1 MNDSAVT
8 AGETALSDTV
18 RQVSGPHQGDPHSAT
33 LPELFMEQAAR
44 TPAATALVFGETS
57 LSYQELDRRSNQLAH
72 KLQSLGVQPN
82 QPVALAIERSA
93 DMVVGLLGV
102 LKAGGAYIPL
112 DPAYPGERIAFM
124 LEDSQSK
131 LVLTQESLLDS
142 LPAGDAERLCLD
154 RDWPQ
159 IAEQPETAPGSA
171 ATADDLAY
179 IIYTSG
185 STGRPKGVEIQHRAL
200 ANFLASLREEPG
212 LNADDRLLAV
222 TTLSFDIAG
231 LELYLPLTVGG
242 CVVLA
247 NRTLAGDGRLLAE
260 AIEKEAVTVMQA
272 TPATWRLLL
281 EAGWAGK
288 ASLRI
293 FCGGETLPRDLA
305 EQLIPHCAELWNLYG
320 PTEAT
325 IWSTLHRVE
334 SGDGPVPI
342 GHPIANTEIQILD
355 EALKPV
361 TAGEAGELFIGG
373 EGLARGYFKRPELTA
388 ERFLDH
394 PLEPGSGK
402 RLYRTGDL
410 ARLHPDGTLDHLGRV
425 DFQVKVRGF
434 RIELGEIE
442 ANLEQQEAV
451 NQAVVM
457 AREDRPGDKQLVAY
471 FTAKQGQQP
480 TSRDLREALAA
491 RLPDYMVP
499 GLFVAL
505 DAFPL
510 TPNGKVD
517 RNALPAPSIDRGS
530 LAEDYLAPRNEG
542 ETRLAALWSEVL
554 RVETI
559 GVNDN
564 FFELGGDSL
573 KVAQIAT
580 RVRETF
586 KVNMPL
592 RLLFE
597 NPTVVELLPRVE
609 ALPPSAEGL
618 EELPLVEVKRGEHI
632 PLTFAQERIWFIH
645 TLNPDNLAYNF
656 HSWIAF
662 RGKLNFAALQQAL
675 DEILRRHESYRSS
688 FPMIEGR
695 PQQVIHPAEPYS
707 LTLIDFSVQPE
718 DRREAALKAWCAEE
732 FDRRFDLGA
741 IPLVHWTLVKMGED
755 DHRLMHSEHHLVH
768 DGWSF
773 NVFLRELVDLY
784 RAYAKGEPS
793 PLPEL
798 PVQFAEF
805 GTWQHQWMQGAVSDH
820 QLAYWKERFK
830 TIPPVLDLPHK
841 GPRPASQ
848 TFRGTS
854 LRPEIPLDLCNDL
867 RALSRQEGS
876 SFFMT
881 MLAGFMALLH
891 RYSGETDVA
900 IGTFFANR
908 RQQASEGLI
917 GMILNNVVIRA
928 SLEANPTVREFIA
941 QVRDLLL
948 EGAEHQDV
956 PFDRVV
962 EAVQPK
968 RDLSYN
974 PLFQVMFSFHDEPM
988 PEETLEGLDVKLTPV
1003 LSNGSAKFDLGVIG
1017 IPHSAQ
1023 NVGLKQG
1030 SDQAALTMIWEH
1042 NTDLFE
1048 TSTIARMIEHYKI
1061 LLAAMVADPEQRIS
1075 ELPIGSPEERQQ
1087 QLVEW
1092 NATSAELARDRC
1104 LPDLIQAQAAR
1115 SPNAVAVVFENRQL
1129 TYGELELSANQLANH
1144 LRGLGVGPGTLVG
1157 LCLERS
1163 PAMLV
1168 GLLGIMK
1175 AGGAY
1180 VPIDPTFPRE
1190 RQSFMIEDA
1199 KIGLLVSE
1207 GDLCRDLVG
1216 DNVTLVRLDGDSA
1229 ALAEQPKTPPE
1240 GVGLGP
1246 EDLAY
1251 VIYTSGSTG
1260 LPKGV
1265 RLPHRALVNFLTTM
1279 AEKPG
1284 LTAEDRL
1291 FAVTTL
1297 SFDIAGLELYL
1308 PLTVGARVIIASR
1321 AVATNGELLAEQL
1334 RETGATVMQA
1344 TPTTWQMMID
1354 SGWQGDPNFTALCG
1368 GEALPRT
1375 LAEQLLPRVKRLWNM
1390 YGPTETTIWSAV
1402 HPVESGEG
1410 PVPIG
1415 RPIAN
1420 TQIYLIDAYGK
1431 MVPPGVI
1438 GELCIGGEGV
1448 ALGYLDRPE
1457 LTGERFIEN
1466 PIADAPD
1473 GVIYRTGDL
1482 ARYQADGTLICLGRT
1497 DHQVKMRGFRI
1508 ELGEIETLLE
1518 RQDAVRQAVVLLR
1531 EDVPGDQ
1538 RLVAYLVLAGEGG
1551 DGATGEILSRLRDH
1565 LPDYMTPSIAVVLE
1579 GLPLT
1584 PNGKIDRK
1592 ALPEPQGIRDE
1603 AAASYLA
1610 PRNAV
1615 EQELQEIWQEVIGVS
1630 PLGVHDD
1637 FFEVGGHSLLAI
1649 RLVAAIE
1656 KRMGQRITLAA
1667 LLQGRTIEAIARMLG
1682 ATEVEAPAPSAVQ
1695 VDQLTGE
1702 ESFLAVQSAGSRTPF
1717 FAGGSHPRYRELA
1730 RRLGTDQPFY
1740 QLDIYALQSQRMSQG
1755 LKPFD
1760 RIEDMAT
1767 TYVRHL
1773 QSVQPE
1779 GPYKLGGGCEGAY
1792 VAFEAAL
1799 QLQQKGQEVSC
1810 LVLWIPP
1817 AMREAPGF
1825 VLGRTF
1831 PFRVAKQLHQ
1841 FVSSGAYSNLRR
1853 ATLSHQLRHEYIDYK
1868 IFRAIDGYLP
1878 ARRFDGEVVIVRTET
1893 SPRNSRDLNQQW
1905 YDNTTKGGSVH
1916 VMPGDHG
1923 NWLDDDHIANFSDLL
1938 KKTLGGD

>member
-1 MNDSAVT
+1 MNDAAVT
-8 AGETALSDTV
+8 ASETTLRDLIRKKNSTV
-18 RQVSGPHQGDPHSAT
+18 RDFPRDAT
-33 LPELFMEQAAR
+33 LHQLISEQAAR
-44 TPAATALVFGETS
+44 TPEAIALVFEDER
-57 LSYQELDRRSNQLAH
+57 LSYGELDQRSNQLAQH
-72 KLQSLGVQPN
+72 LRGLGVEPN
-82 QPVALAIERSA
+82 QPVALVIERSLE
-93 DMVVGLLGV
+93 MVVGLLGIM
-102 LKAGGAYIPL
+102 KAGGAYIPV
-112 DPAYPGERIAFM
+112 DPAYPSDRVAYM

-131 LVLTQESLLDS
+131 IILTEEGLLDG
-142 LPAGDAERLCLD
+142 LPTNTASVLCLD

-159 IAEQPETAPGSA
+159 IAAESNAAAP
-171 ATADDLAY
+171 ATAQAEDLAY

-185 STGRPKGVEIQHRAL
+185 STGRPKGVELPHRAL
-200 ANFLASLREEPG
+200 VNFMCGLREEPG
-212 LNADDRLLAV
+212 LGPSDRLLAV

-231 LELYLPLTVGG
+231 LELYLPLVVGAT
-242 CVVLA
+242 VVLA
-247 NRTLAGDGRLLAE
+247 SRSLASDGRLLAE
-260 AIEKEAVTVMQA
+260 ALEKEAITVMQA
-272 TPATWRLLL
+272 TPASWRLLL
-281 EAGWAGK
+281 EAGWGGK
-288 ASLRI
+288 ADLRI
-293 FCGGETLPRDLA
+293 FCGGETFPRDLA
-305 EQLIPHCAELWNLYG
+305 DRLLPCCAELWNLYG

-325 IWSTLHRVE
+325 IWSTLQRVE
-334 SGDGPVPI
+334 SAAGPVPI

-355 EALKPV
+355 DSLQPV
-361 TAGEAGELFIGG
+361 APGETGELFIGG
-373 EGLARGYFKRPELTA
+373 EGLARGYFQRPELTA

-410 ARLHPDGTLDHLGRV
+410 AKYRPDGTLEHQGRV

-442 ANLEQQEAV
+442 ANLEQQSEV
-451 NQAVVM
+451 KQAVVL

-471 FTAKQGQQP
+471 VTSKQGTET
-480 TSRDLREALAA
+480 TSRALREAL
-491 RLPDYMVP
+491 RESLPDYMVP
-499 GLFVAL
+499 GLFVFL

-517 RNALPAPSIDRGS
+517 RNALPAPTADHTARS
-530 LAEDYLAPRNEG
+530 EEYLAPRNADEG
-542 ETRLAALWSEVL
+542 RLASLWSEVL
-554 RVETI
+554 RVEKI
-559 GVNDN
+559 GVQDD

-573 KVAQIAT
+573 KVAQVAT
-580 RVRETF
+580 RIREAF
-586 KVNMPL
+586 KVDMPL

-597 NPTVVELLPRVE
+597 NPTVAALLPAIE
-609 ALPPSAEGL
+609 ALPPSAAGL
-618 EELPLVEVKRGEHI
+618 EELPLTEVKRGELI
-632 PLTFAQERIWFIH
+632 PLSFAQERVWFIH
-645 TLNPDNLAYNF
+645 QLNPENLAYNF
-656 HSWIAF
+656 HSWIGY

-675 DEILRRHESYRSS
+675 EEVLRRHESYRST
-688 FPMIEGR
+688 FPMIDGR
-695 PQQVIHPAEPYS
+695 PQQIVHPAEPYS
-707 LTLIDFSVQPE
+707 LTLIDFSVQPD
-718 DRREAALKAWCAEE
+718 DRRAAALQAWCDEE
-732 FDRRFDLGA
+732 FERRFDLNVL
-741 IPLVHWTLVKMGED
+741 PLVRWTLVRMDAEE
-755 DHRLMHSEHHLVH
+755 HLLMHSEHHLVH

-773 NVFLRELVDLY
+773 NVFLCELVDLY
-784 RAYAKGEPS
+784 RAYAAGEPS

-805 GTWQHQWMQGAVSDH
+805 ATWQHQWMQGAVSDH

-854 LRPEIPLDLCNDL
+854 LRPEIPLDLCNNL

-876 SFFMT
+876 TLFMT
-881 MLAGFMALLH
+881 MLTGFMAMLH

-908 RQQASEGLI
+908 RQQASEGLV

-928 SLEANPTVREFIA
+928 SLESDPTVREFIA

-1023 NVGLKQG
+1023 YVGLPQG
-1030 SDQAALTMIWEH
+1030 GDQDALTMIWEH
-1042 NTDLFE
+1042 NTDIFE

-1075 ELPIGSPEERQQ
+1075 DLPLGSAEERRQ
-1087 QLVEW
+1087 QLVDW
-1092 NATSAELARDRC
+1092 NATAAETPGGAC
-1104 LPDLIQAQAAR
+1104 LPDLIQVQAER
-1115 SPNAVAVVFENRQL
+1115 SPEAVAVVFEDQSL
-1129 TYGELELSANQLANH
+1129 TYGELERRANQLAHH
-1144 LRGLGVGPGTLVG
+1144 LRGLGVGPGRLVG

-1180 VPIDPTFPRE
+1180 VPIDPTFPQD
-1190 RQSFMIEDA
+1190 RQTFMVEDA
-1199 KIGLLVSE
+1199 KITLLVSE
-1207 GDLCRDLVG
+1207 GDLCKDLAG
-1216 DNVTLVRLDGDSA
+1216 AETTLVRLDSDSA
-1229 ALAEQPKTPPE
+1229 AWAGQPETPPE
-1240 GVGLGP
+1240 GVGLSP

-1265 RLPHRALVNFLTTM
+1265 RLPHRALVNFMTTM

-1284 LTAEDRL
+1284 LTPEDRL

-1308 PLTVGARVIIASR
+1308 PLTVGARVVIASR
-1321 AVATNGELLAEQL
+1321 AVATNGELLADQL
-1334 RETGATVMQA
+1334 RDSGATIMQA
-1344 TPTTWQMMID
+1344 TPTTWQMLID
-1354 SGWQGDPNFTALCG
+1354 SGWKGDQDFTALCG
-1368 GEALPRT
+1368 GEALPRALT
-1375 LAEQLLPRVKRLWNM
+1375 EDLLPRVKRLWNM
-1390 YGPTETTIWSAV
+1390 YGPTETTIWSTIQK
-1402 HPVESGEG
+1402 VESGDG

-1420 TQIYLIDAYGK
+1420 TQVYLLDAYDK

-1438 GELCIGGEGV
+1438 GELCIGGDGV
-1448 ALGYLDRPE
+1448 ALGYLGRPE
-1457 LTGERFIEN
+1457 LTDERFIAN
-1466 PIADAPD
+1466 PIAEAPQ

-1482 ARYQADGTLICLGRT
+1482 ARYQADGTLVCLGRT
-1497 DHQVKMRGFRI
+1497 DHQIKMRGFRI

-1518 RQDAVRQAVVLLR
+1518 GQDAVRQAVVVLR

-1538 RLVAYLVLAGEGG
+1538 RLVAYLVLSGKGGEASA
-1551 DGATGEILSRLRDH
+1551 DEILTRLRDH
-1565 LPDYMTPSIAVVLE
+1565 LPDYMVPTSSVVLDS
-1579 GLPLT
+1579 LPLT

-1592 ALPEPQGIRDE
+1592 ALPAPQGTRQRDTQ
-1603 AAASYLA
+1603 SYIA
-1610 PRNAV
+1610 PRNGV
-1615 EQELQEIWQEVIGVS
+1615 ERELQTIWQEIIGVE
-1630 PLGVHDD
+1630 PLGMRDD
-1637 FFEVGGHSLLAI
+1637 FFEVGGHSLLAV

-1656 KRMGQRITLAA
+1656 SRMGQRITLAA
-1667 LLQGRTIEAIARMLG
+1667 LLQGRTIEAIAHMLG
-1682 ATEVEAPAPSAVQ
+1682 ATQVEAAAPVQ
-1695 VDQLTGE
+1695 TGE
-1702 ESFLAVQSAGSRTPF
+1702 VSFLALQSNGTRRPF

-1730 RRLGTDQPFY
+1730 RRLGENQPFY
-1740 QLDIYALQSQRMSQG
+1740 QFDIYALQSQRLSQG
-1755 LKPFD
+1755 LKPYD
-1760 RIEDMAT
+1760 RIEDMAAC
-1767 TYVRHL
+1767 YVREL
-1773 QSVQPE
+1773 QAVQPE
-1779 GPYKLGGGCEGAY
+1779 GPYQLGGGCEGAY

-1799 QLQQKGQEVSC
+1799 QLQLQGQKVDR

-1825 VLGRTF
+1825 VLGRTM
-1831 PFRVAKQLHQ
+1831 PFRWAKQLGQ
-1841 FVSSGAYSNLRR
+1841 FISAGAYSNLRPG
-1853 ATLSHQLRHEYIDYK
+1853 TFSLQLQHEYLDYG
-1868 IFRAIDGYLP
+1868 IFRAIDRYLP
-1878 ARRFDGEVVIVRTET
+1878 GNTFEGEVTIVRTEF
-1893 SPRNSRDLNQQW
+1893 SPRNFRDLNQQW
-1905 YDNTTKGGSVH
+1905 FDYTTKNGSVH
-1916 VMPGDHG
+1916 TMSG
-1923 NWLDDDHIANFSDLL
+1923 NHATWLDEDHIANFSDLL
-1938 KKTLGGD
+1938 KATLQDS